1 MPAPAVLVV
10 DDDQNL
16 RRILEAKL
24 ERSPFEVFTAKDL
37 ASAITALESSR
48 FAVVVLDERLPDGS
62 SLASLPALKCLAP
75 TSAFVL
81 ITAYEEN
88 AIRQRAE
95 LAGASEILFKP
106 FDLDLLEAVVRNHV
120 PDTDQER

>member
-24 ERSPFEVFTAKDL
+24 ERSPFQVFTAKDL
-37 ASAITALESSR
+37 ASAITALENSQ

-62 SLASLPALKCLAP
+62 SLENLAALKHLAP
-75 TSAFVL
+75 SSAFVL

-88 AIRQRAE
+88 SIRQQAE
-95 LAGASEILFKP
+95 TAGASEILFKP
-106 FDLDLLEAVVRNHV
+106 FDLDILEAVVQSHV
-120 PDTDQER
+120 RPDATQS